1 MKSRKTHLINNKGE
15 KLVVETREFNISQ
28 QNGDGIYDDFYL
40 DVDWYLANGYSKAED
55 MFKRIEG
62 QLIEDGKDC
71 KG

>member
-15 KLVVETREFNISQ
+15 KLVDETREFNISQ
-28 QNGDGIYDDFYL
+28 QNGDGKYDEFCL